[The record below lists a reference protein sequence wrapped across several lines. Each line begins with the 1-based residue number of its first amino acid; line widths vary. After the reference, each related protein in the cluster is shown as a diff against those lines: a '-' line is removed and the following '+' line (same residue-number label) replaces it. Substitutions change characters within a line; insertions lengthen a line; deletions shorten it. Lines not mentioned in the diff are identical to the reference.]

1 MVKEAENE
9 FKNLKVNLAVEDRI
23 NKFMTGLSN
32 FRTQIDSHKN
42 YLRSKIS
49 YEDPLENGKIINYSE
64 LHNQL
69 ISPFRA
75 W

>member
-23 NKFMTGLSN
+23 NKFMTGISN

-49 YEDPLENGKIINYSE
+49 YEDPLENGKIII
-64 LHNQL
+64 L
-69 ISPFRA
+69 IKNS
-75 W
+75 WKTESNLKI

>member
-49 YEDPLENGKIINYSE
+49 YEDPLENGKIII
-64 LHNQL
+64 L
-69 ISPFRA
+69 IKNS
-75 W
+75 WKTESNLKI